1 MDNKLATALQKAKI
15 KTEKLPVGKHEVNGL
30 VRINGEIEVKEDQEV
45 TPTASILSVDFL
57 LLTLRAAGVTR
68 EAALNAIAD
77 VAQDYLVDWT
87 GSDSDKK
94 AAKKARKAAI
104 EAFDPEGKG
113 KAAFDEFKATL
124 PKVPRA
130 GSVVFEGVVEEVAA
144 GSVLREER
152 SA

>member
-1 MDNKLATALQKAKI
+1 MKNELAVAIEKSKI
-15 KTEKLPVGKHEVNGL
+15 KTDKLPVGKHSVNGL
-30 VRINGEIEVKEDQEV
+30 VRVIGEIEVKEDQQV

-68 EAALNAIAD
+68 EAALNAISN

-87 GSDSDKK
+87 GSDADKK

-113 KAAFDEFKATL
+113 KEAFDNFKLTL

-130 GSVVFEGVVEEVAA
+130 GAVTFEGSITEVEASATDALIEVA
-144 GSVLREER
+144 
-152 SA
+152 